1 MFNFQIKKDSMHSN
15 VRQSLLKWM
24 KNDSA
29 SLFTLYMQK
38 FQKIK
43 NFRLICDRNKN
54 WKNWFSLQTKQKL
67 GKFALFLL
75 KFQKRFKTSLNFL
88 YIIRRAINRNLL
100 DTKILFIYAACYKYN
115 SLCLAILELL
125 SDKKQNR

>member
-75 KFQKRFKTSLNFL
+75 KFQKRFKTSLFFVCF
-88 YIIRRAINRNLL
+88 
-100 DTKILFIYAACYKYN
+100 DWF
-115 SLCLAILELL
+115 
-125 SDKKQNR
+125 